1 MSHQGISWRDV
12 TVWEAGEDSELVP
25 QASGKASHKGQAIHN
40 LYVIIVEDSSL
51 NVEISTKYMFEVF
64 FS

>member
-25 QASGKASHKGQAIHN
+25 QATKASHKGQAIHN

>member
-25 QASGKASHKGQAIHN
+25 QATKAKASHKGQAIHN

-51 NVEISTKYMFEVF
+51 NV
-64 FS
+64 